1 MTPRRR
7 QLYKPLARG
16 SHCSLAQKCLQDHRV
31 KKYITKGFG
40 ISLRKDIAGLC
51 SDISNLTEMK
61 WEDRCTMFDE
71 VEGTNTSKSATE
83 LH

>member
-7 QLYKPLARG
+7 QLCKPLARG
-16 SHCSLAQKCLQDHRV
+16 NHCSLTQKCLQDHRV

-61 WEDRCTMFDE
+61 WENVLCLMKLKA
-71 VEGTNTSKSATE
+71 TNTSKSATE